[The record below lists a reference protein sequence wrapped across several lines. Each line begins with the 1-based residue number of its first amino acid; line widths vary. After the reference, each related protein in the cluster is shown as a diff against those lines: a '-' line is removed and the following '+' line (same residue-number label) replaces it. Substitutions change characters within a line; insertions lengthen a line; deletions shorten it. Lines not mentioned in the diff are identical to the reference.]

1 MVIAHYDPKGS
12 CARGHPSTP
21 SAIGKPDGNAIGIS
35 TNEKRKVMAKTSI
48 NVRPCNIGS
57 AERHNLRSKEL
68 DYIRPELSHRNEQ
81 WSEMRIADVLEDIRE
96 KYRQHTGQSMQK
108 KATPIREGVVVIE
121 DGTTLRQLQDF
132 AGRLEE
138 RFGIHTFQIYTH
150 KDEGASVWDGN
161 AETWKPNYHAHMI
174 FDWTDGET
182 GRTRKLNK
190 QDMAEMQT
198 ILAECLGMERGISS
212 DRKHLSAIQ
221 YKNMVEAEKA
231 AQIEKECRQMED
243 ERNAIEDEV
252 KLAGQKLED
261 TQKKLKE
268 AAAEIKVEK
277 LKGAAADTGTALLK
291 AGTTVIDATAS
302 LFNSGKVKRQEQ
314 EIAELKRE
322 NYELEMKSQNLQSN
336 LRTANAQNERER
348 EATRRAV
355 RTGEERLKP
364 ITNLFPCMENA
375 KENIEELRGM
385 GVGDNDI
392 RLLLTGKEITYSGF
406 LYDRERRKKHHVKDV
421 KIDIAKSK
429 SGNTTI
435 WLNDFH
441 FKEFFKQLWQKVQK
455 TLGLDKGRG
464 FRR

>member
-1 MVIAHYDPKGS
+1 
-12 CARGHPSTP
+12 
-21 SAIGKPDGNAIGIS
+21 
-35 TNEKRKVMAKTSI
+35 MAKTSI
-48 NVRPCNIGS
+48 NVRACNIGS

-68 DYIRPELSHRNEQ
+68 DYIRPELSYRNEQ
-81 WSEMRIADVLEDIRE
+81 WSEMKIADVLEDIRE

-132 AGRLEE
+132 AERIEE

-150 KDEGASVWDGN
+150 KDEGASVWNGN
-161 AETWKPNYHAHMI
+161 AEAWKPNYHAHMI

-221 YKNMVEAEKA
+221 YKNMAEVEKA
-231 AQIEKECRQMED
+231 AKIEKECRQMEH
-243 ERNAIEDEV
+243 ERNAIAGEV
-252 KLAGQKLED
+252 EQAGKKLEYV
-261 TQKKLKE
+261 QEKLKD
-268 AAAEIKVEK
+268 ATTEIKVQK
-277 LKGAAADTGTALLK
+277 LKGTAADTGTALLK

-314 EIAELKRE
+314 EIAELKRD
-322 NYELEMKSQNLQSN
+322 NYELELKNQNLQGN
-336 LRTANAQNERER
+336 LRTANKETERER
-348 EATRRAV
+348 ENVRRALQS
-355 RTGEERLKP
+355 GAEKLKP
-364 ITNLFPCMENA
+364 ITDLFPCMENA
-375 KENIEELRGM
+375 KENIEELQSM

-392 RLLLTGKEITYSGF
+392 RLLLTGKEITYSGN
-406 LYDRERRKKHHVKDV
+406 LYDRERRKTHQVRNV
-421 KIDIAKSK
+421 KIDIAKARN
-429 SGNTTI
+429 GYTTI

-441 FKEFFKQLWQKVQK
+441 FKEFFKQLWQKLQK
-455 TLGLDKGRG
+455 ALGIDKGMG
-464 FRR
+464 FHM

>member
-1 MVIAHYDPKGS
+1 
-12 CARGHPSTP
+12 
-21 SAIGKPDGNAIGIS
+21 
-35 TNEKRKVMAKTSI
+35 MAKTSI

-81 WSEMRIADVLEDIRE
+81 WSEMKISDVLEDIKE

-161 AETWKPNYHAHMI
+161 VETWKPNYHAHMI

-231 AQIEKECRQMED
+231 AQIEKERRQMEN

-252 KLAGQKLED
+252 KQVGEKLED
-261 TQKKLKE
+261 VQKKLKE
-268 AAAEIKVEK
+268 TATEIKMQK

-291 AGTTVIDATAS
+291 ASTTVIDATTS

-336 LRTANAQNERER
+336 LRTANAQAERER

-355 RTGEERLKP
+355 RAGEERLKP
-364 ITNLFPCMENA
+364 ITDLFPCMENA
-375 KENIEELRGM
+375 QENIEELRGM

-406 LYDRERRKKHHVKDV
+406 LYDRERRKKHQVKDV

-429 SGNTTI
+429 SGYTTI

-441 FKEFFKQLWQKVQK
+441 FKEFFKQLWQKLQK
-455 TLGLDKGRG
+455 ALGIDKGRG
-464 FRR
+464 FHL

>member
-1 MVIAHYDPKGS
+1 
-12 CARGHPSTP
+12 
-21 SAIGKPDGNAIGIS
+21 
-35 TNEKRKVMAKTSI
+35 MAKTSI
-48 NVRPCNIGS
+48 NVRACNIGS

-68 DYIRPELSHRNEQ
+68 DYIRPELSYRNEQ
-81 WSEMRIADVLEDIRE
+81 WSEMKIADVLEDIRE

-132 AGRLEE
+132 AERIEE

-150 KDEGASVWDGN
+150 KDEGASVWNGN
-161 AETWKPNYHAHMI
+161 AEAWKPNYHAHMI

-198 ILAECLGMERGISS
+198 MLAECLGMERGISS

-221 YKNMVEAEKA
+221 YKNMAEAEKA
-231 AQIEKECRQMED
+231 AQIEKECRQMEH
-243 ERNAIEDEV
+243 ERNTIADE
-252 KLAGQKLED
+252 LEQAGKKLED
-261 TQKKLKE
+261 VQEKLKD
-268 AAAEIKVEK
+268 ATTEIKVQK

-314 EIAELKRE
+314 EIAELKRD
-322 NYELEMKSQNLQSN
+322 NYELELKNQNLQGN
-336 LRTANAQNERER
+336 LRTANKETERER
-348 EATRRAV
+348 ENV
-355 RTGEERLKP
+355 RKALQSGAEKLKP
-364 ITNLFPCMENA
+364 ITDLFPCMENA
-375 KENIEELRGM
+375 KENIEELQSM

-392 RLLLTGKEITYSGF
+392 RLLLTGKEITYSGN
-406 LYDRERRKKHHVKDV
+406 LYDRERRKTHQVRNV
-421 KIDIAKSK
+421 KIDIAKARN
-429 SGNTTI
+429 GYTTI

-441 FKEFFKQLWQKVQK
+441 FKEFFKQLWQKLQK
-455 TLGLDKGRG
+455 ALGIDKGMG
-464 FRR
+464 FHM

>member
-1 MVIAHYDPKGS
+1 
-12 CARGHPSTP
+12 
-21 SAIGKPDGNAIGIS
+21 
-35 TNEKRKVMAKTSI
+35 MAKTSI
-48 NVRPCNIGS
+48 NVKACNIGS

-68 DYIRPELSHRNEQ
+68 NYIRPELSYRNEQ
-81 WSEMRIADVLEDIRE
+81 WSEMNIADVLEDTRE
-96 KYRQHTGQSMQK
+96 KYKQHTGQSMQK

-121 DGTTLRQLQDF
+121 DGTTLRQLQNF
-132 AGRLEE
+132 AERIEE

-150 KDEGASVWDGN
+150 KDEGAGVWDGN
-161 AETWKPNYHAHMI
+161 TETWKPNYHAHMI

-198 ILAECLGMERGISS
+198 ILAECIGMERGVSS

-243 ERNAIEDEV
+243 KRNTIKEEV
-252 KLAGQKLED
+252 KQAGEKLEEA
-261 TQKKLKE
+261 QEKLKE
-268 AAAEIKVEK
+268 ATTEIKVQK
-277 LKGAAADTGTALLK
+277 LKGVAADTGTALLK

-322 NYELEMKSQNLQSN
+322 NYELEMKNQNLQSN
-336 LRTANAQNERER
+336 LRTANAQAERER
-348 EATRRAV
+348 EATRRVV
-355 RTGEERLKP
+355 RTGEERLKS
-364 ITNLFPCMENA
+364 ITDLFPCMENA
-375 KENIEELRGM
+375 KENIDELRAM
-385 GVGDNDI
+385 GIGDNDI
-392 RLLLTGKEITYSGF
+392 RLLLTGKEITYSGI
-406 LYDRERRKKHHVKDV
+406 LYDRERRKKHQVKDV

-429 SGNTTI
+429 NGNTTI

-441 FKEFFKQLWQKVQK
+441 FKEFFKQLWQKLQK
-455 TLGLDKGRG
+455 VLGLDKGMG
-464 FRR
+464 FHL

>member
-1 MVIAHYDPKGS
+1 
-12 CARGHPSTP
+12 
-21 SAIGKPDGNAIGIS
+21 
-35 TNEKRKVMAKTSI
+35 MAKTSI
-48 NVRPCNIGS
+48 NVRACNIGS

-68 DYIRPELSHRNEQ
+68 DYIRPELSYRNEQ
-81 WSEMRIADVLEDIRE
+81 WVEMKIADVLEDIRE
-96 KYRQHTGQSMQK
+96 KYKQHTGQSMQK

-121 DGTTLRQLQDF
+121 DSTTLRQLQNF
-132 AGRLEE
+132 AERIEE

-150 KDEGASVWDGN
+150 KDEGAGVWDGN

-198 ILAECLGMERGISS
+198 ILAECIGMERGVSS

-243 ERNAIEDEV
+243 KRNTIEEEV
-252 KLAGQKLED
+252 KQVGEKLEEA
-261 TQKKLKE
+261 QEKLKE
-268 AAAEIKVEK
+268 ATTEIKVQK
-277 LKGAAADTGTALLK
+277 LKGVAADTGTALLK

-314 EIAELKRE
+314 EIVGLKKE
-322 NYELEMKSQNLQSN
+322 NYELEMKNQNLQGN
-336 LRTANAQNERER
+336 LRTANKETERER
-348 EATRRAV
+348 ENVRRALQS
-355 RTGEERLKP
+355 GAEKLKP
-364 ITNLFPCMENA
+364 ITDLFPCMENA
-375 KENIEELRGM
+375 KENIEELRSM

-392 RLLLTGKEITYSGF
+392 RLLLTGKEITYSGN
-406 LYDRERRKKHHVKDV
+406 LYDREKRKTHQVKNV
-421 KIDIAKSK
+421 KIDIAKARN
-429 SGNTTI
+429 GYTTI

-441 FKEFFKQLWQKVQK
+441 FKEFFRQLWQKLQK
-455 TLGLDKGRG
+455 ALGIDKGMG
-464 FRR
+464 FHM

>member
-1 MVIAHYDPKGS
+1 
-12 CARGHPSTP
+12 
-21 SAIGKPDGNAIGIS
+21 
-35 TNEKRKVMAKTSI
+35 MAKTSI
-48 NVRPCNIGS
+48 NVRACNIGS

-68 DYIRPELSHRNEQ
+68 DYIRPELSYRNEQ
-81 WSEMRIADVLEDIRE
+81 WSEMKIADVLEDIRE

-132 AGRLEE
+132 AERIEE

-198 ILAECLGMERGISS
+198 MLAECLGMERGISS

-221 YKNMVEAEKA
+221 YKNMAEAEKA
-231 AQIEKECRQMED
+231 AQIEKECRQMEH
-243 ERNAIEDEV
+243 ERNTIADE
-252 KLAGQKLED
+252 LEQAGKKLED
-261 TQKKLKE
+261 VQEKLKD
-268 AAAEIKVEK
+268 ATSEIKVQK

-302 LFNSGKVKRQEQ
+302 LFNSGKVKRQEM
-314 EIAELKRE
+314 EIAELKRD
-322 NYELEMKSQNLQSN
+322 NYELEIKNQNLQGN
-336 LRTANAQNERER
+336 LRTANKETERER
-348 EATRRAV
+348 ENVRRALQS
-355 RTGEERLKP
+355 GAEKLKP
-364 ITNLFPCMENA
+364 ITDLFPCMENA
-375 KENIEELRGM
+375 KENIEELRSM

-392 RLLLTGKEITYSGF
+392 RLLLTGKEITYSGN
-406 LYDRERRKKHHVKDV
+406 LYDRERRKTHQVRNV
-421 KIDIAKSK
+421 KIDIAKARN
-429 SGNTTI
+429 GYTTI

-441 FKEFFKQLWQKVQK
+441 FKEFFKQLWQKLQK
-455 TLGLDKGRG
+455 ALGIDKGMG
-464 FRR
+464 FHM

>member
-1 MVIAHYDPKGS
+1 
-12 CARGHPSTP
+12 
-21 SAIGKPDGNAIGIS
+21 
-35 TNEKRKVMAKTSI
+35 MAKTSI
-48 NVRPCNIGS
+48 NVRACNIGS

-68 DYIRPELSHRNEQ
+68 DYIRPELSYRNEQ
-81 WSEMRIADVLEDIRE
+81 WSEMKIADVLEDIRE
-96 KYRQHTGQSMQK
+96 KYKQHTGQSMQK

-132 AGRLEE
+132 AERIEE

-161 AETWKPNYHAHMI
+161 TEAWKPNYHAHMI

-198 ILAECLGMERGISS
+198 MLAECLGMERGISS

-221 YKNMVEAEKA
+221 YKNMVETEKA
-231 AQIEKECRQMED
+231 AKIEKECRQMEH
-243 ERNAIEDEV
+243 ERNTIADEV
-252 KLAGQKLED
+252 EQAGKKLED
-261 TQKKLKE
+261 VQEKLKD
-268 AAAEIKVEK
+268 ATSEIKVQK

-314 EIAELKRE
+314 EIAELKRD
-322 NYELEMKSQNLQSN
+322 NYELELKNQNLQGN
-336 LRTANAQNERER
+336 LRTANKEIERER
-348 EATRRAV
+348 ENVRRALQS
-355 RTGEERLKP
+355 GAEKLKP
-364 ITNLFPCMENA
+364 ITDLFPCMENA
-375 KENIEELRGM
+375 KENIEELQSM

-392 RLLLTGKEITYSGF
+392 RLLLTGKEITYSGN
-406 LYDRERRKKHHVKDV
+406 LYDRERRKTHQVRNV
-421 KIDIAKSK
+421 KIDIAKARN
-429 SGNTTI
+429 GYTTI

-441 FKEFFKQLWQKVQK
+441 FKEFFKQLWQKLQK
-455 TLGLDKGRG
+455 ALGIDKGMG
-464 FRR
+464 FHM

>member
-1 MVIAHYDPKGS
+1 
-12 CARGHPSTP
+12 
-21 SAIGKPDGNAIGIS
+21 
-35 TNEKRKVMAKTSI
+35 MAKTSI
-48 NVRPCNIGS
+48 NVRACNIGS

-68 DYIRPELSHRNEQ
+68 DYIRPELSYRNEQ
-81 WSEMRIADVLEDIRE
+81 WSEMKIADVLEDIRE
-96 KYRQHTGQSMQK
+96 KYKQHTGQSMQK

-132 AGRLEE
+132 AERIEE

-150 KDEGASVWDGN
+150 KDEGASVWNGN
-161 AETWKPNYHAHMI
+161 AEAWKPNYHAHMI

-231 AQIEKECRQMED
+231 AQIEKECRQMEH
-243 ERNAIEDEV
+243 ERNAMTDEV
-252 KLAGQKLED
+252 ERVGKKLED
-261 TQKKLKE
+261 AQEKLKD
-268 AAAEIKVEK
+268 ATTEIKVQK

-314 EIAELKRE
+314 EIAELKRD
-322 NYELEMKSQNLQSN
+322 NYELELKNQNLQSN
-336 LRTANAQNERER
+336 LRTANKETERER
-348 EATRRAV
+348 ENVRRALQS
-355 RTGEERLKP
+355 GAEKLKP
-364 ITNLFPCMENA
+364 ITDLFPCMENA
-375 KENIEELRGM
+375 KENIEELRSM

-392 RLLLTGKEITYSGF
+392 RLLLTGKEITYSGN
-406 LYDRERRKKHHVKDV
+406 LYDRERRKTHQVRNV
-421 KIDIAKSK
+421 KIDIAKARN
-429 SGNTTI
+429 GYTTI
-435 WLNDFH
+435 WLNNFH
-441 FKEFFKQLWQKVQK
+441 FKEFFKQLWQKLQK
-455 TLGLDKGRG
+455 ALGIDKGWG
-464 FRR
+464 FHR

>member
-1 MVIAHYDPKGS
+1 
-12 CARGHPSTP
+12 
-21 SAIGKPDGNAIGIS
+21 
-35 TNEKRKVMAKTSI
+35 MAKTSI
-48 NVRPCNIGS
+48 NVRACNIGS

-81 WSEMRIADVLEDIRE
+81 WIEMNIAEVLEDIRE
-96 KYRQHTGQSMQK
+96 KYKQHTGQSMQK

-121 DGTTLRQLQDF
+121 DGTTLRQLQNF
-132 AGRLEE
+132 AERIEE

-150 KDEGASVWDGN
+150 KDEGANVWNGN

-198 ILAECLGMERGISS
+198 MLAECLGMERGISS

-221 YKNMVEAEKA
+221 YKNMAEAEKT
-231 AQIEKECRQMED
+231 AQIEKECRQMENK
-243 ERNAIEDEV
+243 RNTIANEV
-252 KLAGQKLED
+252 KQAGEKLEEV
-261 TQKKLKE
+261 QGKLKE
-268 AAAEIKVEK
+268 ATTEIKVQK

-322 NYELEMKSQNLQSN
+322 NYELEMKNQNLSGN
-336 LRTANAQNERER
+336 IRTANKEIERER
-348 EATRRAV
+348 ENTRRAL
-355 RTGEERLKP
+355 RAGSEKLKP
-364 ITNLFPCMENA
+364 ITDLFPCMDNA
-375 KENIEELRGM
+375 KENIEELRTM

-392 RLLLTGKEITYSGF
+392 RLLLTGKEITYSGN
-406 LYDRERRKKHHVKDV
+406 LYDRERRKSHQVKSV
-421 KIDIAKSK
+421 KIDIAKNRA
-429 SGNTTI
+429 GNTTI
-435 WLNDFH
+435 WLNDVH
-441 FKEFFKQLWQKVQK
+441 FKEFFKQLWQKLQK
-455 TLGLDKGRG
+455 ALGLDNGRG
-464 FRR
+464 FHL